1 MLTGAVVTLAAGGG
15 HHGLLGVGRHGL
27 RAVVLVVVLIALVVA
42 LVALA
47 RHWGARRPSASAR
60 PAPGAGPDQA
70 TRRPKPTA
78 TFAAPQTPPAPL
90 RRDRDGIE
98 ARGLSKHYGAK
109 AAVED
114 LSFEVKPGRVTGFLG
129 PNGAGKSTTMR
140 LIMGLDAPD
149 HGSVTINGLPYHH
162 LAWPLRE
169 VGALLEANAVHP
181 GRRAVDHLW
190 MLARTNQIPRT
201 RVDEVLE
208 VVGLSSVADQR
219 AGQFSLGMSQRLGIA
234 VALLGDP
241 GVLLFDEPMNGLDTD
256 GIRWVRHLLRNL
268 AREGRTVFVSSHLMS
283 EMALLADHVVVIGK
297 GRLIAEM
304 PISDFTSQNAQSYVR
319 VRSPQLEKL
328 RRDLEHAGASTEGL
342 ADESLAVRG
351 MSKEEIG
358 KLAWEGS
365 IMLHE
370 LSPQLPSLE
379 EAFVESTESGTD
391 YRGSLLR
398 TGGNEKGDAA

>member
-1 MLTGAVVTLAAGGG
+1 MRGQTRQPRAPSPP
-15 HHGLLGVGRHGL
+15 RHSPHL
-27 RAVVLVVVLIALVVA
+27 R
-42 LVALA
+42 
-47 RHWGARRPSASAR
+47 RRPRLS
-60 PAPGAGPDQA
+60 
-70 TRRPKPTA
+70 
-78 TFAAPQTPPAPL
+78 

-140 LIMGLDAPD
+140 LIMGLDVPD
-149 HGSVTINGLPYHH
+149 HGSVTINDLPYHQ

-256 GIRWVRHLLRNL
+256 GIRLGTPSPAQLG
-268 AREGRTVFVSSHLMS
+268 AEGRTVFVSSHLMS

-319 VRSPQLEKL
+319 VRAPSSKSFAGTSSTPAL
-328 RRDLEHAGASTEGL
+328 R
-342 ADESLAVRG
+342 
-351 MSKEEIG
+351 
-358 KLAWEGS
+358 
-365 IMLHE
+365 
-370 LSPQLPSLE
+370 P
-379 EAFVESTESGTD
+379 
-391 YRGSLLR
+391 
-398 TGGNEKGDAA
+398 KGWPTSRWL